1 MNNLITKDD
10 VCELLQITT
19 PTLNKL
25 MLDGKIK
32 YIKLNDS
39 KQGGVRFDIKDV
51 IELITNKKVYNKSEK

>member
-51 IELITNKKVYNKSEK
+51 IELITNKKVYNKC

>member
-1 MNNLITKDD
+1 MNNLIRKDD

-32 YIKLNDS
+32 YTKLNDS

-51 IELITNKKVYNKSEK
+51 LALIDNNKVTNKSEK

>member
-51 IELITNKKVYNKSEK
+51 VELITNKKVYNKSEK

>member
-1 MNNLITKDD
+1 MNNLIRKDD

>member
-1 MNNLITKDD
+1 MNNLIRKDD
-10 VCELLQITT
+10 VCEILQITT

-39 KQGGVRFDIKDV
+39 KQGGVRFDIQDV
-51 IELITNKKVYNKSEK
+51 LELITNKKVYNE

>member
-1 MNNLITKDD
+1 MNNLIRKDD

-51 IELITNKKVYNKSEK
+51 VELITNKKVYNE